1 MNQEPTCTFTTS
13 ESLTDFAPAFSLAQS
28 EMANA
33 LKNAQ
38 NPHLKNRYADLG
50 AVQAAVMPP
59 LNANGFSVI
68 QAPNGPGTVTT
79 RILHKSGQW
88 IQTVSSSPL
97 SKQDHQAVGSGI
109 TYLRRYSL
117 AGLCG
122 ITQEDDDG
130 ESAIREVKP
139 KAAAKE
145 IYDLPTTVANIGTAP
160 EAEAKAIAREAIAR
174 YEFTGDKASEK
185 VIREAARKRFPAEAK
200 K

>member
-1 MNQEPTCTFTTS
+1 MEIFSTSPTLTS
-13 ESLTDFAPAFSLAQS
+13 FAPAFHKAQQ
-28 EMANA
+28 EMENA
-33 LKNAQ
+33 KKDSK
-38 NPHLKNRYADLG
+38 NPHFKSDYANLNSVQD
-50 AVQAAVMPP
+50 AVLPA
-59 LNANGFSVI
+59 LSANGLTVI
-68 QAPNGPGTVTT
+68 QGPGGGAGMGQVVT
-79 RILHKSGQW
+79 RILHVSGEW
-88 IQTVSSSPL
+88 IQCIATSPL
-97 SKQDHQAVGSGI
+97 TKQDPQALGSCI

-117 AGLCG
+117 AGMCG
-122 ITQEDDDG
+122 ITQTDDDG

>member
-1 MNQEPTCTFTTS
+1 MGQ
-13 ESLTDFAPAFSLAQS
+13 
-28 EMANA
+28 
-33 LKNAQ
+33 
-38 NPHLKNRYADLG
+38 
-50 AVQAAVMPP
+50 VV
-59 LNANGFSVI
+59 
-68 QAPNGPGTVTT
+68 T
-79 RILHKSGQW
+79 RILHVSGEW
-88 IQTVSSSPL
+88 IQCIATSPL
-97 SKQDHQAVGSGI
+97 TKQDPQALGSCI

-117 AGLCG
+117 AGMCG
-122 ITQEDDDG
+122 ITQTDDDG

>member
-1 MNQEPTCTFTTS
+1 MEIFSTSPTLTS
-13 ESLTDFAPAFSLAQS
+13 FAPAFHKAQQ
-28 EMANA
+28 EMENA
-33 LKNAQ
+33 KKDSK
-38 NPHLKNRYADLG
+38 NPHFKSDYANLNSVQD
-50 AVQAAVMPP
+50 AVLPA
-59 LNANGFSVI
+59 LSANGLTVI
-68 QAPNGPGTVTT
+68 QGPGGGAGMGQVVT
-79 RILHKSGQW
+79 RILHVSGEW
-88 IQTVSSSPL
+88 IQCIATSPL
-97 SKQDHQAVGSGI
+97 TKQDPQALGSCI

-117 AGLCG
+117 AGMCG
-122 ITQEDDDG
+122 ITQTDDDG
-130 ESAIREVKP
+130 ESTIREVKP